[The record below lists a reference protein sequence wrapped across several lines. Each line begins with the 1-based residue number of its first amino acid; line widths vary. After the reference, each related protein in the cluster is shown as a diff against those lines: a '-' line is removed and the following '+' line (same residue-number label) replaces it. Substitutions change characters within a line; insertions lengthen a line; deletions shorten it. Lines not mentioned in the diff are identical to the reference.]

1 MHMIHSFFNIHSL
14 ICAVGGAVVYA
25 LLSAAVRRAAMQVRR
40 QLRKWRKASPE
51 YKRYQLA
58 LYQQGREKMSRI
70 MRETDDPWAA
80 PEEARR

>member
-1 MHMIHSFFNIHSL
+1 MAILFFY
-14 ICAVGGAVVYA
+14 AVAF
-25 LLSAAVRRAAMQVRR
+25 AAGILADELGHIIAGNVRR

-80 PEEARR
+80 PEGVRK